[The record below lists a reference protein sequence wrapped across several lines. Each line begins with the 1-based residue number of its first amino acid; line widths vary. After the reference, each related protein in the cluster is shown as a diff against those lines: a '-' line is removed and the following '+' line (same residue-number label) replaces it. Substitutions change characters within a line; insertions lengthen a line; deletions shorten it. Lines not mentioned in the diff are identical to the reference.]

1 MEKNN
6 NKPKLRFPGFTEP
19 WEQRKLKDVAYYIRG
34 SFPQPYTNP
43 DFYDEENGK
52 PFVQVA
58 DIGFDLRLNPDT
70 KAHISKIAE
79 PKSRFVEAGK
89 VVVALQ
95 GSIEKSIGRTAITQY
110 DAYFDRTIL
119 IFEEYKFPMDKQYFA
134 QVIKKLFEIEKERA
148 WGATISTIT
157 KEHLNDFIIGVPKIE
172 EQQKIGLFFR
182 NLDNL
187 ISLHQRKLNH
197 LQDKKKSLLQK
208 MFPKNGENVPELRF
222 PEFTEPWEQR
232 KFEEIFT
239 ISQGLQIAITERFL
253 EAGEKRFFYITNE
266 FLKSNCEEKYYIYNP
281 SVNVICN
288 KEDILMTRTGNT
300 GIVVTDV
307 EGCFHNNFFKIKYNK
322 EYFDKHFIC
331 QFLSSPMIQK
341 RILSSAGSSTI
352 PDLSHKSFY
361 KLDGFFPTIGEQK
374 KISELLSALNNL
386 ITLHQRKLNHLQEQ
400 KKALLQ
406 QMFV

>member
-1 MEKNN
+1 MNKNKVNVPKIRFPRFTNPWEQRKVSEICSISTGKSNTQDKIDDGVYPFYVRSATIERSNKYLYDEEAVLTVGDGVGTGKVYHYVTGKYDLHQRVYRMFDFTKGVVGKFFYLQFSKNFIKRVNAMTAKTSVDSVRLEMISEMKITTPSIKEQNQISEFFFNLDNLITLHQRKLNHLKDKKKGLLQKMFPKNGEKF
-6 NKPKLRFPGFTEP
+6 PELRFPGFTDP

-34 SFPQPYTNP
+34 SFPQPYTNS

-119 IFEEYKFPMDKQYFA
+119 IFQEYKLPIDKQYFA

-172 EQQKIGLFFR
+172 EQHKIG
-182 NLDNL
+182 
-187 ISLHQRKLNH
+187 
-197 LQDKKKSLLQK
+197 
-208 MFPKNGENVPELRF
+208 
-222 PEFTEPWEQR
+222 
-232 KFEEIFT
+232 
-239 ISQGLQIAITERFL
+239 
-253 EAGEKRFFYITNE
+253 
-266 FLKSNCEEKYYIYNP
+266 
-281 SVNVICN
+281 
-288 KEDILMTRTGNT
+288 
-300 GIVVTDV
+300 
-307 EGCFHNNFFKIKYNK
+307 
-322 EYFDKHFIC
+322 EYFT
-331 QFLSSPMIQK
+331 M
-341 RILSSAGSSTI
+341 
-352 PDLSHKSFY
+352 
-361 KLDGFFPTIGEQK
+361 LD
-374 KISELLSALNNL
+374 NL
-386 ITLHQRKLNHLQEQ
+386 ITLHQRKLNHLQQQ
-400 KKALLQ
+400 KKGLLQ
-406 QMFV
+406 QMFI